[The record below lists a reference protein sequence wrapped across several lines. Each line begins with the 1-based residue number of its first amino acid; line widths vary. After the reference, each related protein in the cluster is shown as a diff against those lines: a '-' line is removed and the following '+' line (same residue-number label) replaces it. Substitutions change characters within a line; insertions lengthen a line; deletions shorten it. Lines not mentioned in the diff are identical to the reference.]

1 MGQNRETIQQ
11 LKNLATRLNNI
22 SFLMHAQYRS
32 IAFLVYVELSCL
44 VVILITFAF
53 CGKIQRELTSIL
65 LSILWLFTVDTVTI
79 MIYLRLRSR
88 GKAFIH
94 NFNEGYKILQNMADK
109 TEWTRYKKR
118 LIYNGNDNSING
130 VVNYF
135 FSISEKIWSPR
146 RSDGK
151 YYSLL
156 TRMLP
161 IFVLYISLA
170 FLLKIIVNFYL

>member
-1 MGQNRETIQQ
+1 MRQNRETKQQ
-11 LKNLATRLNNI
+11 LKDLATRLSKI

-53 CGKIQRELTSIL
+53 CSKIQRELTSIL

-88 GKAFIH
+88 GKTFIH
-94 NFNEGYKILQNMADK
+94 NFNEGCKILQNMADK
-109 TEWTRYKKR
+109 AEWTRYKKR
-118 LIYNGNDNSING
+118 LIYNGNDNSINDA
-130 VVNYF
+130 VNSF

-146 RSDGK
+146 RSDVK

-161 IFVLYISLA
+161 TFVLYISLA
-170 FLLKIIVNFYL
+170 YLLKVIFKFHF